1 MLAMNSFPLSPEQLE
16 LSMILAQASY
26 FAYSN
31 SLDAK
36 EVKEKAGILAVK
48 SFHYNASLEW
58 SIVGFLGCYKD
69 YIIVAFRGTNNIED
83 WKKNLRFSPNME
95 FCMQDGSGSKVH
107 NGFSRTVHEGW
118 KDLLVDL
125 QYLIKNSFDKK
136 DWKILLTGHSLGGA
150 LAILTAYRLNSLSE
164 FNSRIQS
171 VYTYGAPRVGDQTFK
186 NSYRVAH
193 YRFEYGNDPIPTLP
207 FMVSGY
213 RHTGDRFYLP
223 KNQSNIIRKEP
234 EGTPG
239 HKAFVNFAGGAV
251 NLILAS
257 HNIPQSINQ
266 VQIGLSSIA
275 EGFENIGDH
284 NIERYINHIQGCN
297 QFLSIVQGLQDGS
310 LKRIGG
316 TIRET
321 KTDRI
326 VGHLF
331 ESLEVTNCL
340 MNQPSSPILGGGLFA
355 IQGVGQGIPM
365 QLSQIASIAGILN
378 LGVSVAGFV
387 YIGYKLTQIQ
397 SALDSMQKT
406 METGFNRIEERLDS
420 LAGQLTYIHLLVESS
435 RQEQQRLGQAISE
448 LHRTVLIQEMAS
460 LQAEIQ
466 DRIRYPDTSIQN
478 ALRVASRVRRVM
490 SDQTHRV
497 KPTLDAQIMLMTDIA
512 IQGWAAA
519 IAVETY
525 LLLDSGQI
533 VDAKQILDFE
543 VPRFRNIAMDWASV
557 LLDNERPQLATAYR
571 FSTTHFEEDIS
582 IERVE
587 RIVRISR
594 IDRLISNGKIQ
605 QKKED
610 AELIFQM
617 TYAPQ
622 QYDKYWIHQQIAV
635 AEYLDALSE
644 LLARLESLQAF
655 ATLCE
660 SQCVKSSRDLL
671 PETDAEPGLY
681 ILPVELRKIG
691 RT

>member
-1 MLAMNSFPLSPEQLE
+1 MNSFPLSPEQLE

-26 FAYSN
+26 LTYSN
-31 SLDAK
+31 SLDAN
-36 EVKEKAGILAVK
+36 EIREKAGILAVK
-48 SFHYNASLEW
+48 FFHYSAAFQW

-69 YIIVAFRGTNNIED
+69 YIIVAFRGTNNTED
-83 WKKNLRFSPNME
+83 WKKNLQFSPNSE
-95 FCMQDGSGSKVH
+95 FCVQDGSGSRVH
-107 NGFSRTVHEGW
+107 TGFSKTVHEGW
-118 KDLLVDL
+118 KDFLVDL
-125 QYLIKNSFDKK
+125 QYLIKDSFDEK

-150 LAILTAYRLNSLSE
+150 LAVLTAYRLNSLPE
-164 FNSRIQS
+164 FRSRVQA

-186 NSYRVAH
+186 NSFRVAH

-207 FMVSGY
+207 LMVSGY
-213 RHTGDRFYLP
+213 RHTGERFYLP
-223 KNQSNIIRKEP
+223 KNEPNIIRKESQ
-234 EGTPG
+234 GIQGYKT
-239 HKAFVNFAGGAV
+239 FVNFAGGAV

-257 HNIPQSINQ
+257 RNIPQSMNQ
-266 VQIGLSSIA
+266 LQTGLSSTT

-284 NIERYINHIQGCN
+284 NIERYISHIQGCN
-297 QFLSIVQGLQDGS
+297 QFSVIVQGLQDGS

-331 ESLEVTNCL
+331 ESLEVTNLL
-340 MNQPSSPILGGGLFA
+340 MNQPSAPILGGGLFA
-355 IQGVGQGIPM
+355 IQGSGQGVPM
-365 QLSQIASIAGILN
+365 QISQVASIAGILN

-387 YIGYKLTQIQ
+387 YINYKLTQIQ
-397 SALDSMQKT
+397 TALDTMQKT
-406 METGFNRIEERLDS
+406 MEAGFNRIEERLDS
-420 LAGQLTYIHLLVESS
+420 LSGQLAYIQLLVENSV
-435 RQEQQRLGQAISE
+435 QEQQRLGQAISE

-466 DRIRYPDTSIQN
+466 DRIRYPDTPIQN

-490 SDQTHRV
+490 ADQTHRV

-543 VPRFRNIAMDWASV
+543 VPRFRNIAMDWASA
-557 LLDNERPQLATAYR
+557 LIDNERPQLATAYR

-594 IDRLISNGKIQ
+594 IDRLLSNGKIQ

-617 TYAPQ
+617 TYAPE
-622 QYDKYWIHQQIAV
+622 QYGKYWTHQQIAV

-660 SQCVKSSRDLL
+660 SQGVKSSRELL

-681 ILPVELRKIG
+681 VLPVELRKFG
-691 RT
+691 RI